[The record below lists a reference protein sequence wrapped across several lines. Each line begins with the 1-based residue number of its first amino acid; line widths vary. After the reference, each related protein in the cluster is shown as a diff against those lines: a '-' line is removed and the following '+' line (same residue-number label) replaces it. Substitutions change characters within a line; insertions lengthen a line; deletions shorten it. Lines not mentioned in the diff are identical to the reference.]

1 MNIIYVANRPLF
13 SNIILPS
20 EITTAFWGDASDAS
34 TVITSGGFLSQWN
47 DKSGNARHATQA
59 VGSSQPAYTLNGQ
72 NNLNCLT
79 LDGSNDWLALP
90 NSVAPTGPHAVF
102 AVCRPNH
109 SSLSSGIIIS
119 RSYNWGSFYL
129 NSATFGTSAFHN
141 IGVNGVSEAK
151 ATVTG
156 LQNNTLKMFTAIYD
170 NTAVRLSVNKGPFIS
185 TPYTPNLTYHANDQA
200 TIGALR
206 EGTANVSALFRGA
219 MCELIVTHYVPTSE
233 VITGIQNHLDRW
245 FPT

>member
-1 MNIIYVANRPLF
+1 MLVGSMLYNKEWRKGPWIGGNKMIIVQRRKVYQT
-13 SNIILPS
+13 IIPPS
-20 EITTAFWGDASDAS
+20 AITTTLWLDGSDATS
-34 TVITSGGFLSQWN
+34 VIASGGFLSQWN

-79 LDGSNDWLALP
+79 FDGSNDWLALP
-90 NSVAPTGPHAVF
+90 NSIAPTGPHAVF

-109 SSLSSGIIIS
+109 SSLAGGVIIS

-129 NSATFGTSAFHN
+129 GSVTFGTSAFHN

-156 LQNNTLKMFTAIYD
+156 LQNNTLKM
-170 NTAVRLSVNKGPFIS
+170 
-185 TPYTPNLTYHANDQA
+185 
-200 TIGALR
+200 
-206 EGTANVSALFRGA
+206 
-219 MCELIVTHYVPTSE
+219 LIQLL
-233 VITGIQNHLDRW
+233 GFQ
-245 FPT
+245 